1 MLAVTANAVKAA
13 VMAAVAGAMV
23 AVASAANLPQEKPA
37 HPAKAVAEAKV
48 ELKAVKAKPGRH
60 VLNVQNAASALS
72 VVSALRERD
81 AAMADPKYV
90 AKVGARVEAKG
101 APIHAQKPEPMHQQS

>member
-1 MLAVTANAVKAA
+1 MLAVKAA

-23 AVASAANLPQEKPA
+23 AVASAANLPQEKSA

-60 VLNVQNAASALS
+60 VLSALS
-72 VVSALRERD
+72 VVSALRVRD

-101 APIHAQKPEPMHQQS
+101 AAMHAQKPAPIHQQS

>member
-1 MLAVTANAVKAA
+1 MTASAVRVVANQA

-48 ELKAVKAKPGRH
+48 ELKAVKAKP
-60 VLNVQNAASALS
+60 VQHALS
-72 VVSALRERD
+72 VANGVSARNAVSVPPAK
-81 AAMADPKYV
+81 AAVMAVHPGVVRTWLK
-90 AKVGARVEAKG
+90 ASATTA
-101 APIHAQKPEPMHQQS
+101 